1 MVSLS
6 ITILENQLNFM
17 KERVRGLENR
27 NIKVSEDVI
36 SNLKVSIKE
45 MENDIALLRSKKDN

>member
-1 MVSLS
+1 MSLS

-17 KERVRGLENR
+17 KDRVRSLEKR
-27 NIKVSEDVI
+27 DIKVNEIVI
-36 SNLKVSIKE
+36 SNLKDSIEE

>member
-1 MVSLS
+1 MSLS

-17 KERVRGLENR
+17 KERVRSLEKR
-27 NIKVSEDVI
+27 DIKVNESVI
-36 SNLKVSIKE
+36 SNLKDSIEE

>member
-1 MVSLS
+1 MSLS

-17 KERVRGLENR
+17 KERVRSLENR

-45 MENDIALLRSKKDN
+45 MENDIALLRSKNDN

>member
-1 MVSLS
+1 MSLS

-17 KERVRGLENR
+17 KERVCSLENR

-36 SNLKVSIKE
+36 SNLKVSIKD

>member
-17 KERVRGLENR
+17 KERVRSLENR

>member
-17 KERVRGLENR
+17 KERVRSLENR

-45 MENDIALLRSKKDN
+45 MENDIALLRSKNDN

>member
-17 KERVRGLENR
+17 KERVRSLENR

-45 MENDIALLRSKKDN
+45 MKNDIALLRSKKDN

>member
-1 MVSLS
+1 M
-6 ITILENQLNFM
+6 LNFM
-17 KERVRGLENR
+17 KERVRSLENR

-45 MENDIALLRSKKDN
+45 MENDIVLLRSKNDN